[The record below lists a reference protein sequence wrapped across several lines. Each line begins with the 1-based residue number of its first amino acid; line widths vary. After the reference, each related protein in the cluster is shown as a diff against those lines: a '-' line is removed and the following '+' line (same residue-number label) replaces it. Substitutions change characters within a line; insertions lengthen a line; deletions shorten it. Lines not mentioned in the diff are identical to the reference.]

1 MRRRVPIALALAC
14 CVLMVACGGSM
25 KSSPAGNGVP
35 ISLAIRDTPPNG
47 VAVLFFEASITGA
60 SLQPTDAKKPAAS
73 LMTTPVEV
81 EFGHLQ
87 TDTAFLSLSGAPPDS
102 YQSMTLTFDH
112 AVMTI
117 VNHSKMPIS
126 SCAVNSVCELTPAF
140 TPTMATVT
148 GASFP
153 ITISQNSVVG
163 IQLDFN
169 LDSSVQSDLSINP
182 MVTVKHLTQRS
193 DSDKEQE
200 MENVDE
206 IDGQVTAVGSNQFTL
221 TNEHSGR
228 SFTIMVDSNTVFED
242 FDRSGCTASPADF
255 TCVQTGQILNVD
267 LSGNGMGTMLA
278 KRVEFEESANHEAI
292 KGTITS
298 VDSTTQ
304 FHMVVFNEEP
314 GMNGI
319 AEGSPVT
326 VMIQSTAVFEVGR
339 EEMGEDDGFDFS
351 GLSFASGAD
360 LLIGQDVQIR
370 PGTISSSG
378 GQTTVT
384 TNLVRLWPSQI
395 TGTVGNIDQS
405 TGNFTLTPTSSLFTG
420 TTPPITSISVVT
432 LSNTDMEDG
441 SGSSLPA
448 KGSTVSVKG
457 LLFNT
462 SPTPTFVTRTMREQF
477 GD

>member
-1 MRRRVPIALALAC
+1 
-14 CVLMVACGGSM
+14 
-25 KSSPAGNGVP
+25 
-35 ISLAIRDTPPNG
+35 
-47 VAVLFFEASITGA
+47 
-60 SLQPTDAKKPAAS
+60 
-73 LMTTPVEV
+73 
-81 EFGHLQ
+81 
-87 TDTAFLSLSGAPPDS
+87 
-102 YQSMTLTFDH
+102 
-112 AVMTI
+112 
-117 VNHSKMPIS
+117 
-126 SCAVNSVCELTPAF
+126 
-140 TPTMATVT
+140 
-148 GASFP
+148 
-153 ITISQNSVVG
+153 
-163 IQLDFN
+163 
-169 LDSSVQSDLSINP
+169 
-182 MVTVKHLTQRS
+182 
-193 DSDKEQE
+193 
-200 MENVDE
+200 
-206 IDGQVTAVGSNQFTL
+206 
-221 TNEHSGR
+221 
-228 SFTIMVDSNTVFED
+228 
-242 FDRSGCTASPADF
+242 
-255 TCVQTGQILNVD
+255 
-267 LSGNGMGTMLA
+267 
-278 KRVEFEESANHEAI
+278 
-292 KGTITS
+292 
-298 VDSTTQ
+298 
-304 FHMVVFNEEP
+304 
-314 GMNGI
+314 
-319 AEGSPVT
+319 
-326 VMIQSTAVFEVGR
+326 VFEVGR